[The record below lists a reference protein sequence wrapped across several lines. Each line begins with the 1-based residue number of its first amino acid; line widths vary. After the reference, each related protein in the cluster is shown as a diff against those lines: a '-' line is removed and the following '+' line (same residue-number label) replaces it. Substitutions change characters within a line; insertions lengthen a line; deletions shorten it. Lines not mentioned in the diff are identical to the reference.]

1 MMHGRY
7 SRIYEL
13 NNETLLQSDLA
24 LIKKKEIELLLHVT
38 VTFEEEGRMGGT
50 GLEELHC
57 FETWFLGKGQS
68 LASSSSADFGEET
81 LSSETL
87 WKKYKKEGGIEFK
100 ELE

>member
-38 VTFEEEGRMGGT
+38 VTFEEEGGM
-50 GLEELHC
+50 EEWRVWKNYIVLKHD
-57 FETWFLGKGQS
+57 F
-68 LASSSSADFGEET
+68 SAKDNH
-81 LSSETL
+81 
-87 WKKYKKEGGIEFK
+87 
-100 ELE
+100 